1 MRPRSETPTPQELEV
16 MKVVWERGE
25 ATVRDVYETLR
36 ERRRV
41 AYTTVMTVMG
51 VLEKKGHLKRR
62 TEGRSYVYRP
72 AQPQRRVVKA
82 MVQDFLTRVFD
93 GSAQPLLAHLVE
105 ERDLSAA
112 DLQRLV
118 RRVREGK

>member
-1 MRPRSETPTPQELEV
+1 M
-16 MKVVWERGE
+16 
-25 ATVRDVYETLR
+25 
-36 ERRRV
+36 

-72 AQPQRRVVKA
+72 AQPKRRVVKA
-82 MVQDFLTRVFD
+82 MVQEFLTRVFD

-105 ERDLSAA
+105 ERDLSAD

>member
-1 MRPRSETPTPQELEV
+1 MRPKSETPTPQELEV

>member
-1 MRPRSETPTPQELEV
+1 

-72 AQPQRRVVKA
+72 AQPKRRVVKA
-82 MVQDFLTRVFD
+82 MVQEFLTRVFD

-105 ERDLSAA
+105 ERDLSAD

>member
-1 MRPRSETPTPQELEV
+1 

-82 MVQDFLTRVFD
+82 MVQEFLTRVFD

-105 ERDLSAA
+105 ERDLSAD